1 MSRIA
6 PAPAKGLFRKY
17 VYREARKRYDRD
29 LEPMAVMGHSRKVL
43 AAVGGFELPLE
54 KFKAVDKKLMALGE
68 LKAAVMVGCEF
79 CIDIGSHV
87 SARAGVTDEQL
98 LALPHHREATCFSEL
113 ERLVIDYADGMT
125 RTPAVVTDELFAALR
140 AHFDEQQLV
149 ELTAA
154 IAWENW
160 RARFNWAF
168 DIGAA
173 GFREGAV
180 CPVPGGAEQTAP
192 AA

>member
-29 LEPMAVMGHSRKVL
+29 LEPMAIMGHSKKTL
-43 AAVGGFELPLE
+43 LAVGGFELPLE
-54 KFKAVDKKLMALGE
+54 RFKAVDKKLTALAE

-79 CIDIGSHV
+79 CIDIASHV
-87 SARAGVTDEQL
+87 SAREGVTDEQL
-98 LALPHHREATCFSEL
+98 LALPRHREAPCFSEL
-113 ERLVIDYADGMT
+113 ERLVLDYAEAMT
-125 RTPAVVTDELFAALR
+125 KTPVEVTDELFAGMR
-140 AHFDEQQLV
+140 EHFDERQLV

-173 GFREGAV
+173 GFREGAA
-180 CPVPGGAEQTAP
+180 CPVPVHEEQAATA
-192 AA
+192 A

>member
-1 MSRIA
+1 MTRIQ

-17 VYREARKRYDRD
+17 VYREARKRFDRD
-29 LEPMAVMGHSRKVL
+29 LEPMAIMGHSKKTLL
-43 AAVGGFELPLE
+43 AAGGFELPLE
-54 KFKAVDKKLMALGE
+54 KFKAVDKKLMALAE
-68 LKAAVMVGCEF
+68 LKAAIMVGCEF

-98 LALPHHREATCFSEL
+98 LALPRHREASCFSEL
-113 ERLVIDYADGMT
+113 ELLVVDYAEGMT
-125 RTPAVVTDELFAALR
+125 KTPTVVTDELFAQLR
-140 AHFDEQQLV
+140 EYFDEQQLV

-173 GFREGAV
+173 GFREGAA
-180 CPVPGGAEQTAP
+180 CPVPVGAEQTATV
-192 AA
+192 A